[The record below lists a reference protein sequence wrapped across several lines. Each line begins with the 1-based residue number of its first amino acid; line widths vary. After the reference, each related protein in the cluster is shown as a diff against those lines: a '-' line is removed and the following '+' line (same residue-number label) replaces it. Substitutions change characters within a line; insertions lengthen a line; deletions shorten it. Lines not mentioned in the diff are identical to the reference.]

1 MRYKTTTAA
10 AEYLCISQSAVSKQ
24 LANLRKI
31 TDDVLFQKIGSE
43 FRPTQR
49 AINLH
54 VYTKKALAL
63 MDEGLNPTTSFDY
76 SEADRK
82 FVIATTDY
90 FKSVVLHRFLDK
102 LAMAASSVKIEVID
116 LPLAF
121 SDKGLV
127 KPNQLSK
134 LLDSGDID
142 LIIHPDCQTFAT
154 TGVDQQIDHKELLND
169 HWVLAI
175 NSELATSIEDVAQ
188 FMERTEYIKLNLP
201 GLESQLFNLLNF
213 KRNIKLEVDNLSG
226 VLEIIANTDCAAI
239 LPSKYISSLKS
250 QNQVTCVTLP
260 FNLDNF
266 SHHMIWHENA
276 VNQQDQIFLR
286 QSMLNVCNRM

>member
-49 AINLH
+49 AITLH

-63 MDEGLNPTTSFDY
+63 MDEGLNPTSSFDY
-76 SEADRK
+76 SEAERK

-90 FKSVVLHRFLDK
+90 FKSVVLHRYLDK
-102 LAMAASSVKIEVID
+102 LAMAASSVKLELID

-121 SDKGLV
+121 TNKGLV
-127 KPNQLSK
+127 KTNHLSK

-142 LIIHPDCQTFAT
+142 LIIHPDSQTFAT
-154 TGVDQQIDHKELLND
+154 TGVDQQIDHKELLSD
-169 HWVLAI
+169 EWVLAI
-175 NSELATSIEDVAQ
+175 NTELASSLDDVQQ
-188 FMERTEYIKLNLP
+188 FMENAEYVKVNLP
-201 GLESQLFNLLNF
+201 GLEGQLFNTLSF
-213 KRNIKLEVDNLSG
+213 KRNIKLEVDNLGG
-226 VLEIIANTDCAAI
+226 VLEVIANTDCAAI
-239 LPSKYISSLKS
+239 LPSKLISSLKA
-250 QNQVTCVTLP
+250 QNQVTSVKLP
-260 FNLDNF
+260 FELEPF
-266 SHHMIWHENA
+266 THHMIWHENA

-286 QSMLNVCNRM
+286 QSLLNVCSRM